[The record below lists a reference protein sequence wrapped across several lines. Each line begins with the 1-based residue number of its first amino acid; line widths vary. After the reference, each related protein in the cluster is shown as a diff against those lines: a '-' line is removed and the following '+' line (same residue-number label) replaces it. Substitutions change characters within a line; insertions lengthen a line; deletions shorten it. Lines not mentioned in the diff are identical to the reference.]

1 MKKDEKLKNMFDGLK
16 DKIQNIDYDLKD
28 IRKSIKES
36 DNKKNTSIKKVNR
49 FLKDIKIKLSRMK
62 PNLFELNLTV
72 HSLIGEVCEDDV
84 ELKHLEADRVKEDLV
99 EVYEAWDE
107 VSLMV
112 SERLARLEDTGNKL
126 RTVEVGLEE
135 VTKFLTQETGDLVER
150 MTTTDSG
157 ISDGSDLRLDKRI
170 QEHEDTIMNMKE
182 TVTVITKNHSSSSFY
197 ISNIIKALSLSSS
210 QLNQLRSF
218 TTATKPVTRTTVL
231 NPGKKER
238 KRHQHKTYKTWNKLI
253 KYWRLLSFFLLI
265 TLFVSVLT
273 MPHCCEHSNPL
284 YLLLPTITYTSGM
297 RPM

>member
-16 DKIQNIDYDLKD
+16 DKIQTIDYDLKD
-28 IRKSIKES
+28 MKRSIKES
-36 DNKKNTSIKKVNR
+36 DNKKNISIKKVNR
-49 FLKDIKIKLSRMK
+49 FLKDMKIRLSRMK

-107 VSLMV
+107 VSIIV

-126 RTVEVGLEE
+126 RTVELGLEE

-218 TTATKPVTRTTVL
+218 TTATKPATRTTVL
-231 NPGKKER
+231 NPAKKGR
-238 KRHQHKTYKTWNKLI
+238 NKTYKTWNKLI

>member
-1 MKKDEKLKNMFDGLK
+1 MKKDEKLKNMFDELK
-16 DKIQNIDYDLKD
+16 DKIQKIDYDLKD
-28 IRKSIKES
+28 ISKSIKES
-36 DNKKNTSIKKVNR
+36 DNKKNTSIKKVKR

-112 SERLARLEDTGNKL
+112 SERLARLDDTGNKL
-126 RTVEVGLEE
+126 RTVEVGLED

-157 ISDGSDLRLDKRI
+157 ISDGSDLMLDRRI

-182 TVTVITKNHSSSSFY
+182 TVTVITKDHSSSSFY

-210 QLNQLRSF
+210 QLNELRSS
-218 TTATKPVTRTTVL
+218 TTATKPVTKTTAL
-231 NPGKKER
+231 KGKKER

-265 TLFVSVLT
+265 TLFASVLT

>member
-135 VTKFLTQETGDLVER
+135 VTKFLTKETGDLVER

-197 ISNIIKALSLSSS
+197 MSNIIKALSLSSS

-218 TTATKPVTRTTVL
+218 TTATKPVTGTKVL
-231 NPGKKER
+231 NPAKKGR
-238 KRHQHKTYKTWNKLI
+238 KRHQHQTYKTWNKLV